1 MQHLLSVNS
10 KSNLN
15 RLGIVVVIA
24 IAMIGGTLGM
34 SASTLAAD
42 CKGQSQA
49 QCGSLQSCSWVDT
62 YKRKDGRTVNG
73 FCRTKG
79 KPNKPKPA
87 KPTKAGS

>member
-1 MQHLLSVNS
+1 MQHLFSVNS
-10 KSNLN
+10 KSRCGQVGL
-15 RLGIVVVIA
+15 VVVTAIA
-24 IAMIGGTLGM
+24 IIVGTLGLNV
-34 SASTLAAD
+34 STLAAD
-42 CKGQSQA
+42 CKGQNQA

-87 KPTKAGS
+87 KPAKSGS